1 MDSPTRL
8 RVHRALDALTPFLAT
23 FVEQRVSAARGAN
36 RSGRADM
43 QASLR
48 TMTEQWDRAFAEVL
62 PKSVRHYVKELSE
75 VRTRWANEAPF
86 PDGDARRAI
95 EATIAVAE
103 AIGAPATLLETLRE
117 LATPEATAPKPTP
130 AARKPATRKAA
141 APKLAAAKA
150 GATKQAAAK
159 PAAPRT
165 DPNAPESPA
174 IRRDVNGV
182 IINAAELTADDVA
195 LQRVLCPACERKVFK
210 SWPLG
215 WDAHA
220 AHPCPGVAMGNDAE
234 RKAEYRRRYK
244 HLFRDEGKAEQPDA

>member
-8 RVHRALDALTPFLAT
+8 RVQSALDALTPFLAT

-62 PKSVRHYVKELSE
+62 PKSVRHYVKELSD
-75 VRTRWANEAPF
+75 VRARWANEAPF

-103 AIGAPATLLETLRE
+103 AIGAPATLLATLRE
-117 LATPEATAPKPTP
+117 LATPEATAPKPAP
-130 AARKPATRKAA
+130 ATRKPATRKAA

-150 GATKQAAAK
+150 GAPR
-159 PAAPRT
+159 PAASRA

-182 IINAAELTADDVA
+182 IVNAAELTADDVA

-244 HLFRDEGKAEQPDA
+244 HLFRDEGKAEQAGA

>member
-1 MDSPTRL
+1 MASKARPKGWKL
-8 RVHRALDALTPFLAT
+8 LKVALAT
-23 FVEQRVSAARGAN
+23 R
-36 RSGRADM
+36 
-43 QASLR
+43 
-48 TMTEQWDRAFAEVL
+48 
-62 PKSVRHYVKELSE
+62 KS
-75 VRTRWANEAPF
+75 
-86 PDGDARRAI
+86 
-95 EATIAVAE
+95 
-103 AIGAPATLLETLRE
+103 
-117 LATPEATAPKPTP
+117 
-130 AARKPATRKAA
+130 ATRKAA

-150 GATKQAAAK
+150 GAPR
-159 PAAPRT
+159 PAAPRA

-182 IINAAELTADDVA
+182 IVNAAELTADDVA

-244 HLFRDEGKAEQPDA
+244 HLFRDEGKTEQAGA